1 MALEIR
7 SNQIR
12 LADSFAFSGTITV
25 PTPSADSQAATKAY
39 VDSNVQV
46 LSAGDGIDIT
56 SSVVSVDLATDAG
69 LLFIGAGSDELA
81 VKVKS
86 EAGGSI
92 TRDADGIYIADNAI
106 GNAKLAGSIA
116 NDKLANST
124 ISGKALG
131 TNLDS
136 LSAGN
141 GLALASPY
149 NGSAAQT
156 LSFQFDGGSLSASA
170 SGVKVADGGVDTAQ
184 LADAAVDISKI
195 SFGFVY
201 EGFNGNGS
209 ATTFD
214 LSKAIYHE
222 DGVQVSVNG
231 QMLERVAASAGA
243 GQYSVSRTG
252 GAGGVTQITIG
263 GTAKDSN
270 DRILAVY
277 LD

>member
-7 SNQIR
+7 ANQIR

-39 VDSNVQV
+39 VDAALPDA
-46 LSAGDGIDIT
+46 LSGGNGIDIDA
-56 SSVVSVDLATDAG
+56 SGDPDVISVDLATNSG
-69 LLFIGAGSDELA
+69 LKFTSAKLDVALKAET
-81 VKVKS
+81 
-86 EAGGSI
+86 GGSI
-92 TRDADGIYIADNAI
+92 SKDANGLYIADAAI
-106 GNAKLAGSIA
+106 SNAKLA
-116 NDKLANST
+116 NNS

-195 SFGFVY
+195 SFGFIY
-201 EGFNGNGS
+201 EGFDGNGS

-263 GTAKDSN
+263 GSAKDAN